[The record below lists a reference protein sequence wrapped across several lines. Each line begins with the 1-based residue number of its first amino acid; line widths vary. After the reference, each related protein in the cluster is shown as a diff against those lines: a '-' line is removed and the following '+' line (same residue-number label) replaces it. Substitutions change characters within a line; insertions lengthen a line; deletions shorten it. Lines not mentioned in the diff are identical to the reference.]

1 MVLKHY
7 ENGHKGTFYL
17 EEGAELIAE
26 IKYSFAGADKMI
38 LDRTIIYN
46 KLVDQNELT
55 KLLLDTLIDYSRK
68 KNIRVIPLCNITKS
82 LIDQDMSYQDVLIK

>member
-26 IKYSFAGADKMI
+26 INYSFAGADKMI

-68 KNIRVIPLCNITKS
+68 KNIRVIPLCNIAKS
-82 LIDQDMSYQDVLIK
+82 LIDQDISYQDVLIK